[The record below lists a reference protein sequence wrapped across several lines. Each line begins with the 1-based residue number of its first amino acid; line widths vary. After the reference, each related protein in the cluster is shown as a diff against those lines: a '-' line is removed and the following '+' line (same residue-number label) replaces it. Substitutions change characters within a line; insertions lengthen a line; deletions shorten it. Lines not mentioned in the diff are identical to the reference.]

1 MRAAMQSAPAVR
13 ASAPARVDLAGGTLD
28 IWPVS
33 VLVDGAMTVN
43 VAIARRARAEVSDS
57 TGSAHRLRAED
68 LDVETSLPL
77 GDGGGAA
84 DVGPLPLH
92 EAILRHVLAASRPRP
107 VAISVRTRSEVPAG
121 SGLGGSSALAVALLS
136 ALWAH
141 AGRRA
146 SAEEIASVARDL
158 EARVIQAPTGT
169 QDHLAAIHGGLSSIA
184 YGPGRVEREP
194 IPLAAAEIERRGV
207 LCYLGASRASARA
220 NWDMLRRFL
229 DGDPATRRGL
239 SAIAGVA
246 REVRQRLLAGDIE
259 SCGPLLAAE
268 WRERRGLSPEVST
281 PATETALEAAR
292 GAGATGGKICGAGG
306 GGCLFV
312 LGAPDARPAIEAALR
327 SAGCEILEFRVAS
340 EGLKIESAPA

>member
-43 VAIARRARAEVSDS
+43 VAIARRARAEVSDAP
-57 TGSAHRLRAED
+57 GSAHRLRAED
-68 LDVETSLPL
+68 LNVESSLSL
-77 GDGGGAA
+77 EDAA
-84 DVGPLPLH
+84 AVPAALPLH
-92 EAILRHVLAASRPRP
+92 EAILRHVLAASRPRSA
-107 VAISVRTRSEVPAG
+107 AISIRTRSEVPAG

-141 AGRRA
+141 AGRRTA
-146 SAEEIASVARDL
+146 AEEIASVARDL

-184 YGPGRVEREP
+184 YGPGRVDREP
-194 IPLAAAEIERRGV
+194 IPLAAMEIERRGV

-229 DGDPATRRGL
+229 DGDAATRRGL
-239 SAIAGVA
+239 TAIAGIA
-246 REVRQRLLAGDIE
+246 REVRARLVAGDIE

-268 WRERRGLSPEVST
+268 WKERRGLSPEVST
-281 PATETALEAAR
+281 PSTERALEAAR

-312 LGAPDARPAIEAALR
+312 LGSPDARSAIEAALR
-327 SAGCEILEFRVAS
+327 SAGCEILEFRVAT
-340 EGLKIESAPA
+340 EGLKIETQPA